1 MLRGPGFRRL
11 FTGVHIRS
19 DVTVWPTTY
28 IEAALHVSVFE
39 KSDILIEY
47 DGQQHRT
54 SLDQWDTDIAR

>member
-1 MLRGPGFRRL
+1 M
-11 FTGVHIRS
+11 HIRS